1 MSKSREKGHSTRCPL
16 IHSLGPL
23 VTPEIKNKGQAVC
36 VLHMVSRHAWFPQT
50 AALGECACKVKG
62 KVCEATAQV
71 EENFVFSSAALNA
84 FSCDTLFNRYRW
96 IVRLHGRRREA
107 DIKNAQTSCCLLRI
121 EGLRI
126 TQSLQQTAKA
136 YADMVGVCQKHTAYM
151 NVPYHVGIYCCLVL
165 KWFEKSCEVFYT
177 QNKSVNKRLKQYVRK
192 RSPWHA
198 RRPLTWAKIRF
209 LFSIPRERSVF
220 TAFFLFYRK
229 ERGGHKGW
237 PQPPEGGLRPTCCM
251 NLLRSLHFLLWKV
264 WVYGQPSAVNRAAQ
278 NSLRS
283 LHSLQWKI

>member
-1 MSKSREKGHSTRCPL
+1 MMDFKTITDLVLERIRADAYFHDFKVMSAFAPVQKPTL
-16 IHSLGPL
+16 
-23 VTPEIKNKGQAVC
+23 PEQPAVLCGVLQAN
-36 VLHMVSRHAWFPQT
+36 AQT

-165 KWFEKSCEVFYT
+165 K
-177 QNKSVNKRLKQYVRK
+177 
-192 RSPWHA
+192 
-198 RRPLTWAKIRF
+198 
-209 LFSIPRERSVF
+209 
-220 TAFFLFYRK
+220 
-229 ERGGHKGW
+229 
-237 PQPPEGGLRPTCCM
+237 
-251 NLLRSLHFLLWKV
+251 
-264 WVYGQPSAVNRAAQ
+264 
-278 NSLRS
+278 
-283 LHSLQWKI
+283 